1 LGRLK
6 HLFLFA
12 LLCSNFQEISAQQ
25 NSSSDEKHNFYSD
38 ETIFLSTNA
47 TTFVTGETLYY
58 KLNCLKLSDK
68 TKSNVSKIAYV
79 ELVDSDKKKVFKNK
93 I

>member
-6 HLFLFA
+6 HLLLFA
-12 LLCSNFQEISAQQ
+12 LLCSNFQKVTAQQ
-25 NSSSDEKHNFYSD
+25 ISSYNEKQNLYSD
-38 ETIFLSTNA
+38 ETVFLSTNA

-68 TKSNVSKIAYV
+68 TPSNFSKTAYV
-79 ELVDSDKKKVFKNK
+79 ELVDSDKKTVF
-93 I
+93 